1 MSKIQIYHFHN
12 GASGGVLSV
21 IKNLLRFSVD
31 EHVENHVIHA
41 VNKKRYPEFK
51 IEPIEGAVSQ
61 QLYFYSANNNFYFT
75 CRQLAKLLPNDKAII
90 VAHDWIELGMVSNL
104 GLQNKVVQIVHGN
117 YEYYYNLAQS
127 HNPIVDTYICISPKI
142 FATLQEKLP
151 TRKEDIFQ
159 LNFPVPSVNKKN
171 TFGDSLQLFYAVGN
185 LKDENKQFQ
194 TILNIAQALSKEK
207 EKYFFVIAGNGY
219 NQDEFK
225 AIWPQSMVN
234 NVKYLGLVTNDEIIH
249 LLPKQDVFLLP
260 SLSEGLPV
268 SLVEA
273 MKAGVVPLVT
283 NWKGATSELVI
294 ENQTGFY
301 FEIGAT
307 HDYVHTIVTLNK
319 NRHLLQRISENANEK
334 ANLLFD
340 PMQCVKKF
348 EHLFGEIFRKKTMVK
363 IAFKAYGSR
372 LDNMLFPNIV
382 TKFFRSFGIAINLI
396 FLSI

>member
-1 MSKIQIYHFHN
+1 M
-12 GASGGVLSV
+12 
-21 IKNLLRFSVD
+21 
-31 EHVENHVIHA
+31 
-41 VNKKRYPEFK
+41 
-51 IEPIEGAVSQ
+51 
-61 QLYFYSANNNFYFT
+61 
-75 CRQLAKLLPNDKAII
+75 
-90 VAHDWIELGMVSNL
+90 
-104 GLQNKVVQIVHGN
+104 
-117 YEYYYNLAQS
+117 
-127 HNPIVDTYICISPKI
+127 
-142 FATLQEKLP
+142 P